1 MRIAL
6 WLAAIAALASMAPAY
21 AERPDCGLFPDD
33 RSRFACYDNVS
44 RAPNPEPE
52 RTAKPVAS
60 RPKATGKA
68 IVMPHRRIRAN

>member
-6 WLAAIAALASMAPAY
+6 WLIAIAAFASVAPAY
-21 AERPDCGLFPDD
+21 AGRPDCALFPDD

-52 RTAKPVAS
+52 RTAKPLIS
-60 RPKATGKA
+60 KPKAT
-68 IVMPHRRIRAN
+68 HRKIRAN